1 MIIPVSSNY
10 EPLRMIVEY
19 RNNQRLNLVFMNWD
33 ELFNMLVMMG
43 VNYREIYTQLRVHGF
58 TDDYMI
64 LSQDMLYNKGCWI
77 KSITVKPHKIGKLYE
92 DEELCV

>member
-1 MIIPVSSNY
+1 MLIPVSSKHD
-10 EPLRMIVEY
+10 PLRMTVEY

-43 VNYREIYTQLRVHGF
+43 VNYREIYTQLRAHGF

-64 LSQDMLYNKGCWI
+64 LGQDILYNKGQWI
-77 KSITVKPHKIGKLYE
+77 KSIKVEPHIIGKLYE
-92 DEELCV
+92 DEEICD

>member
-10 EPLRMIVEY
+10 EPLRMTVDYI
-19 RNNQRLNLVFMNWD
+19 NGQRLNLIYMNWD
-33 ELFNMLVMMG
+33 ELFNMLQLMG
-43 VNYREIYTQLRVHGF
+43 LDHEKIYPQLIAHGF

-64 LSQDMLYNKGCWI
+64 LGQDMLYNKGCWI